1 MITFILL
8 TLVVLLLVAVVL
20 LVGGTALA
28 SIVVLFG
35 DFIVFGLIVFVF
47 VKLFKMFKKRK

>member
-8 TLVVLLLVAVVL
+8 TLVILLLVAVVL

-28 SIVVLFG
+28 SIIVLFG

-47 VKLFKMFKKRK
+47 VKLFKTFKKRK